1 MALPEPS
8 LARVNPSIYRL
19 PLRMFAAQIAVALLL
34 GCAGPAF
41 QPAASSSQA
50 QLPTTTVVLPNG
62 SQIEAE
68 LAMTPEEQAT
78 GMMFRPHLAPDRGM
92 LFVGDRAAPRSFWMY
107 QCLIPLDIIWLDGA
121 RRIVEIVRDAPPCR
135 DSDPQRCPSYGGR
148 ANSVY
153 VLELAAG
160 QAAAQGLKLGDRLDF

>member
-1 MALPEPS
+1 MPEQS
-8 LARVNPSIYRL
+8 LVQANPLISRL
-19 PLRMFAAQIAVALLL
+19 ASRLFAAQFAVALLL
-34 GCAGPAF
+34 GCAGPAS
-41 QPAASSSQA
+41 QPAPSSGQPR
-50 QLPTTTVVLPNG
+50 LPTTTVVLPNG
-62 SQIEAE
+62 SQVEAE
-68 LAMTPEEQAT
+68 LAMTPQEQAT
-78 GMMFRPHLAPDRGM
+78 GMMFRSHLPPDQGM

-107 QCLIPLDIIWLDGA
+107 QCLIPLDLIWLDGA

-135 DSDPQRCPSYGGR
+135 ESDPQRCPSYGGT